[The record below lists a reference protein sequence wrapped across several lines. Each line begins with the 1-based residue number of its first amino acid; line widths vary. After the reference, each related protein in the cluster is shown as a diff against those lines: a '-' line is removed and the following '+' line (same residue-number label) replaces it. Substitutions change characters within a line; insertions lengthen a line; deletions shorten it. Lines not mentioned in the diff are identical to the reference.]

1 MCLLCP
7 DSVNICVCVACVA
20 YVCVC
25 IVSELSGNKSQYSV
39 NGSVCDDSKLKVY
52 ISGESVSIQP
62 VCVYLL
68 LF

>member
-1 MCLLCP
+1 MDVVGGKGVPSVWVWLVLLM
-7 DSVNICVCVACVA
+7 
-20 YVCVC
+20 CVC